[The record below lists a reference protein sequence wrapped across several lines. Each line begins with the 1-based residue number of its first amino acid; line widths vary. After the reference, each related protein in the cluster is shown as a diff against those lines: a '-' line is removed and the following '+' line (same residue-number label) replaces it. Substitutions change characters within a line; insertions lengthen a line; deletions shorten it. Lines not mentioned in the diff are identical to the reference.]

1 MKSPSGVKALAGL
14 QNSFKTADGEVL
26 TAPAWYFEAK
36 TDEDKAIVTAARMGA
51 CRYVTNKVRGRDDG
65 TTYEQLMAD
74 DHAGLAPLL
83 SWIKVAYPAGC
94 IDIRCAPDKEKEARD
109 DRKPSA

>member
-1 MKSPSGVKALAGL
+1 
-14 QNSFKTADGEVL
+14 VL
-26 TAPAWYFEAK
+26 DSAHEASQPMLLVGKGRHILMSTPGGARKAK

-83 SWIKVAYPAGC
+83 SWIKVACPAGC

-109 DRKPSA
+109 DRKTSA